1 VVQRT
6 SHWPTETIFNQS
18 TGIDRV
24 R

>member
-6 SHWPTETIFNQS
+6 SHWPTETIFNPS